1 MVLGILEKKIY
12 ILNFLIMN
20 EDRHSNNFGIIKIV
34 NDLKWIDVA
43 PIFDNDQSINIY
55 YYDEDKLHISGE
67 SRFFYEVIPF
77 DGIIKQIIIKP
88 ENTIIFFDEIR
99 VSEKVITSLKYY
111 CESEKLIN
119 LFVLVLF

>member
-1 MVLGILEKKIY
+1 
-12 ILNFLIMN
+12 MN

-67 SRFFYEVIPF
+67 RRFFYEVIPF